1 LASARNAAFSIS
13 ISKWQRLGCLSAD
26 DSLLVLA
33 VADVIIDERR
43 LAVDAVDPN
52 ETVPFDRRY
61 ADGADLQ
68 FDAAREDMAARLS
81 EG

>member
-1 LASARNAAFSIS
+1 MPAAAQKELAHEHPKQQAAIFPQNGRVMHLRRWRIS
-13 ISKWQRLGCLSAD
+13 RFPRA
-26 DSLLVLA
+26 
-33 VADVIIDERR
+33 
-43 LAVDAVDPN
+43 AVDPN

-61 ADGADLQ
+61 ADDADLQ